1 MPLFEF
7 SLKLTFENGTVRE
20 TLHQLPANNDTQ
32 ALVALGRSFP
42 HREDNDFTLEILS
55 MNMVGE
61 FKAKFARDAL
71 VEKILNHSFS
81 EPDWDSR
88 SGGACKAFY
97 EVKNLFTSE
106 DEGKETV
113 NRVLD
118 AYEAVRK

>member
-1 MPLFEF
+1 MQLFEF
-7 SLKLTFENGTVRE
+7 SLRRTYEDGTVRE
-20 TLHQLPANNDTQ
+20 SLYQVPAKNEMQ
-32 ALVALGRSFP
+32 ALVELGRNFP
-42 HREDNDFTLEILS
+42 IRVDNDFTLEVLS
-55 MNMVGE
+55 MNMVGQ

-88 SGGACKAFY
+88 SGGACEAFY